1 MESNMNNI
9 KIISNEIDYFE
20 EIFLFI
26 EDIIH
31 MNSPSECQ
39 ITEIINLIKN
49 KDEKIKKETSYYL
62 KKALSETI
70 FKESSLIF
78 RYILKTIYNYDYSNI
93 YDSNIINS
101 AFDNLESSSLH
112 FFNDDYIIELNLNKI
127 LNNEEITI
135 KSIGNFFD
143 NYYTTYEFDKNK
155 SKQLF
160 ESLINENNKITKL
173 NLILIPFP
181 EYEEIFNNIYDEIL
195 KDETIYLTIPERL
208 YLGII
213 ASNSIGCDFLT
224 KDLIQNFIING
235 GKKDWII
242 KGLNGAPEEFKKI
255 SKINNILMN
264 QPWTLNQ
271 NFLNESGFS
280 TKIEKFIQI
289 CIILIS
295 FGRLANIILSFKF
308 IIQNPDEIIN
318 NINKINKQHLIKNKS
333 DNLSKIYKELKNCDN
348 SKERKAIQLQ
358 LKHVYNKEKHQN
370 NNKNEIK
377 INKNK
382 IYSEFFNDFCIQYE
396 DFNYHSYEFKSN
408 YIYDF
413 ETSIFYQLQDYWPNV
428 MNLIKKDYKFICEM
442 TSYCVGNGEKLKSV
456 EYFRRAIITYVEKLF
471 GFFDETFDYSKTNKL
486 LIISLKDCIKNSVCY
501 PYRINYDYV
510 YSKDYNIPDLIHT
523 ILLSTAVKEKVQL
536 SYLALL
542 FNTVRD

>member
-1 MESNMNNI
+1 MNNI

-31 MNSPSECQ
+31 MNSPSESQ

-127 LNNEEITI
+127 LNNDEITI
-135 KSIGNFFD
+135 KTIGNFFD

-155 SKQLF
+155 SKKLF

-264 QPWTLNQ
+264 KPWILNEKY
-271 NFLNESGFS
+271 LNESGFS

-308 IIQNPDEIIN
+308 IIQNPDEINN
-318 NINKINKQHLIKNKS
+318 NIHKKNNQDLIKNKS
-333 DNLSKIYKELKNCDN
+333 DNLLKIYKELKNCEN
-348 SKERKAIQLQ
+348 SNERREIQLQ
-358 LKHVYNKEKHQN
+358 LKSVYIKEKHQN
-370 NNKNEIK
+370 TKKNEIK
-377 INKNK
+377 INKDK
-382 IYSEFFNDFCIQYE
+382 IYSEFLNDFCTEYE

-428 MNLIKKDYKFICEM
+428 MNLIKKDYKFICDM
-442 TSYCVGNGEKLKSV
+442 TSYCVGNGEKIKSV

-501 PYRINYDYV
+501 PHQINYDYV

-542 FNTVRD
+542 FNKVRD

>member
-1 MESNMNNI
+1 MNNI

-31 MNSPSECQ
+31 MNSPSESQ

-49 KDEKIKKETSYYL
+49 KDETIKKETCYYL
-62 KKALSETI
+62 KKGLSETI

-93 YDSNIINS
+93 HDSKIINC
-101 AFDNLESSSLH
+101 AFDYLEHSNLY
-112 FFNDDYIIELNLNKI
+112 FFNDDYENELNLNKI

-135 KSIGNFFD
+135 KTIGNFFD
-143 NYYTTYEFDKNK
+143 NYYTTYEFDKVK

-160 ESLINENNKITKL
+160 ESIIYDNNKIKKL
-173 NLILIPFP
+173 NLILIPFT
-181 EYEEIFNNIYDEIL
+181 EYEEIFNKIYDEIL

-224 KDLIQNFIING
+224 KELIQNFIING

-242 KGLNGAPEEFKKI
+242 KGLDGAPEEFKKI
-255 SKINNILMN
+255 SKINNILMY
-264 QPWTLNQ
+264 QPWILNQ
-271 NFLNESGFS
+271 NYLNESGFS

-289 CIILIS
+289 CIILIT

-308 IIQNPDEIIN
+308 IIQNPDEINNNIHKIN
-318 NINKINKQHLIKNKS
+318 NQNLNKNKS
-333 DNLSKIYKELKNCDN
+333 NTLSKIYKVLKNCDN
-348 SKERKAIQLQ
+348 SKERRQIQSQ
-358 LKHVYNKEKHQN
+358 LISLYNKEKQQN
-370 NNKNEIK
+370 NSNKNEIK
-377 INKNK
+377 INKDR
-382 IYSEFFNDFCIQYE
+382 IYSEFFNDCNIQYQ
-396 DFNYHSYEFKSN
+396 DFNYHEYEFISN
-408 YIYDF
+408 YEYNF

-428 MNLIKKDYKFICEM
+428 MNLIKKEYIYICDL
-442 TSYCVGNGEKLKSV
+442 TSYCVGNGEKIKSV
-456 EYFRRAIITYVEKLF
+456 EYLRRAIITYVEKLF
-471 GFFDETFDYSKTNKL
+471 GFYDETFDYSKTNKL

-501 PYRINYDYV
+501 PHQINYDYV

-542 FNTVRD
+542 FNK

>member
-1 MESNMNNI
+1 MNNI

-31 MNSPSECQ
+31 MNSPSESQ

-127 LNNEEITI
+127 LNNDEITI
-135 KSIGNFFD
+135 KTIGNFFD

-155 SKQLF
+155 SKKLF

-195 KDETIYLTIPERL
+195 KDETIYLTVPERL

-224 KDLIQNFIING
+224 KELIQNFIING

-242 KGLNGAPEEFKKI
+242 KGLDGAPEEFKKI
-255 SKINNILMN
+255 SKINNILMY
-264 QPWTLNQ
+264 QPWILNQ
-271 NFLNESGFS
+271 NYLNESGFS

-308 IIQNPDEIIN
+308 IIQNPDEINNNIHKIN
-318 NINKINKQHLIKNKS
+318 NQNLNKNKS
-333 DNLSKIYKELKNCDN
+333 NTLSKIYKVLKNCDN
-348 SKERKAIQLQ
+348 SKERRQIQSQ
-358 LKHVYNKEKHQN
+358 LISLYNKEKQQN
-370 NNKNEIK
+370 NSNKNEIK
-377 INKNK
+377 INKDR
-382 IYSEFFNDFCIQYE
+382 IYSEFFNDCNIQYQ
-396 DFNYHSYEFKSN
+396 DFNYHEYEFISN
-408 YIYDF
+408 YEYNF

-428 MNLIKKDYKFICEM
+428 MNLIKKEYIYICDL
-442 TSYCVGNGEKLKSV
+442 TSYCVGNGEKIKSV

-471 GFFDETFDYSKTNKL
+471 GFYDETFDYSKTNKL
-486 LIISLKDCIKNSVCY
+486 LIISLKDFIKNSVCY
-501 PYRINYDYV
+501 PNQVNYDYV
-510 YSKDYNIPDLIHT
+510 YSIEYNIPDLIHT

-542 FNTVRD
+542 FNK

>member
-1 MESNMNNI
+1 MNNI
-9 KIISNEIDYFE
+9 KIISKEIDYFE
-20 EIFLFI
+20 EIFFFI
-26 EDIIH
+26 EDIKH
-31 MNSPSECQ
+31 MNSPSESQ

-49 KDEKIKKETSYYL
+49 KDETIKKETCYYL
-62 KKALSETI
+62 KKGLSETI

-93 YDSNIINS
+93 NDCKIINS
-101 AFDNLESSSLH
+101 AFDNLEESNLNY
-112 FFNDDYIIELNLNKI
+112 FNDDYNIELDLNKI
-127 LNNEEITI
+127 LNNDEITI
-135 KSIGNFFD
+135 KTIGNFFD
-143 NYYTTYEFDKNK
+143 KYCTTYEFDKNK

-160 ESLINENNKITKL
+160 ESLINYNNKITKL
-173 NLILIPFP
+173 NLILIQFP

-224 KDLIQNFIING
+224 KELIQNFIING

-242 KGLNGAPEEFKKI
+242 KGLDGAPEEFKKI
-255 SKINNILMN
+255 SKINNILMY
-264 QPWTLNQ
+264 QPWILNQ
-271 NFLNESGFS
+271 NYLNESGFS

-308 IIQNPDEIIN
+308 IIQNPDEINNNIHKIN
-318 NINKINKQHLIKNKS
+318 NQNLNKNKS
-333 DNLSKIYKELKNCDN
+333 NTLSKIYKVLKNCDN
-348 SKERKAIQLQ
+348 SKERRQIQSQ
-358 LKHVYNKEKHQN
+358 LISLYNKEKQQN
-370 NNKNEIK
+370 NSNKNEIK
-377 INKNK
+377 INKDR
-382 IYSEFFNDFCIQYE
+382 IYSEFFNDCNIQYQ
-396 DFNYHSYEFKSN
+396 DFNYHEYEFISN
-408 YIYDF
+408 YEYNF

-428 MNLIKKDYKFICEM
+428 MNLIKKEYIYICDL
-442 TSYCVGNGEKLKSV
+442 TSYCVGNGEKIKSV

-471 GFFDETFDYSKTNKL
+471 GFYDETFDYSKTNKL
-486 LIISLKDCIKNSVCY
+486 LIISLKDFIKNSVCY
-501 PYRINYDYV
+501 PNQVNYDYV
-510 YSKDYNIPDLIHT
+510 YSIEYNIPDLIHT

-542 FNTVRD
+542 FNK